1 MIKKERVKHFD
12 FAKRPNDPCFLMSVA
27 KNIISFPDLKKRNFK
42 LTKINME
49 NVEGPYL
56 LLVTH
61 SSMVDFNIMLKA
73 THPHKVNNVMTL
85 EGFNTYT
92 EPLMR
97 SLGVL
102 GTRKFISDMHLV
114 KNIKYCIDK
123 LGNIFVFLLYH
134 FLLIQYFFLHFYML
148 FHLLLILRSYMLRRY
163 LL

>member
-1 MIKKERVKHFD
+1 M
-12 FAKRPNDPCFLMSVA
+12 NVA
-27 KNIISFPDLKKRNFK
+27 KYVISFPDLKKRGLSLK
-42 LTKINME
+42 KTDME
-49 NVEGPYL
+49 KVQGPYL

-102 GTRKFISDMHLV
+102 GTRKFITDMHLI
-114 KNIKYCIDK
+114 KNIKYCLDR
-123 LGNIFVFLLYH
+123 LGNIFVLS
-134 FLLIQYFFLHFYML
+134 MK
-148 FHLLLILRSYMLRRY
+148 
-163 LL
+163 

>member
-1 MIKKERVKHFD
+1 MIKKEKVKHFD

-123 LGNIFVFLLYH
+123 LGNIFV
-134 FLLIQYFFLHFYML
+134 L
-148 FHLLLILRSYMLRRY
+148 FPEARIL
-163 LL
+163 

>member
-1 MIKKERVKHFD
+1 MIKKEKVKHFD
-12 FAKRPNDPCFLMSVA
+12 FAKHPKNPSFLMSVA
-27 KNIISFPDLKKRNFK
+27 KNVISFPDLKKRDFK
-42 LTKINME
+42 LTKINMD
-49 NVEGPYL
+49 NVTGPYL

-102 GTRKFISDMHLV
+102 GTRKLGILRLKFISV
-114 KNIKYCIDK
+114 S
-123 LGNIFVFLLYH
+123 LLKK
-134 FLLIQYFFLHFYML
+134 QTML
-148 FHLLLILRSYMLRRY
+148 FLTTVKLVLP
-163 LL
+163 